1 MPLLD
6 HFHPPLSQL
15 RHWEAFHAAWA
26 TEIMRT
32 LNRKVL
38 PARCFAEA
46 QVHIGGRVEVDVA
59 TFDRGSDTTA
69 PRGNGEGGVAVE
81 TWAPPATDLVMPS
94 VFPDE
99 IEVQVF
105 ESTAG
110 PTLVAAIELVSPSN
124 KDRPDSRRAFVTKC
138 ASYLHL
144 GVGLIV
150 VDVVTERLA
159 NLHDELIRLMEKPAR
174 FAFPAAAPPL
184 YVAAYRPA
192 RREGRDEIDI
202 WREPLKL
209 GAPLPTMPL
218 ALRGLTTVP
227 LDLESTYDTTCQD
240 SRISP

>member
-38 PARCFAEA
+38 PPRCFAEA
-46 QVHIGGRVEVDVA
+46 QVHLGGRVEVDVA
-59 TFDRGSDTTA
+59 TFDRDAVTPTTL
-69 PRGNGEGGVAVE
+69 GNGEGGVAVE
-81 TWAPPATDLVMPS
+81 TWAPPATDLIMPA

-99 IEVQVF
+99 IEIQVF
-105 ESTAG
+105 ETTAG

-138 ASYLHL
+138 ASYLHQ
-144 GVGLIV
+144 GIGLVI

-159 NLHDELIRLMEKPAR
+159 NLHDELVRLLEQPAR
-174 FAFPAAAPPL
+174 FAFSAAAPL
-184 YVAAYRPA
+184 YVSAYRPA
-192 RREGRDEIDI
+192 RRDGRDEIDV
-202 WREPLKL
+202 WRQPLTV
-209 GAPLPTMPL
+209 GEPLPTMPL

-227 LDLESTYDTTCQD
+227 LDLETTYNTTCQD